1 MRVARDLSKGMD
13 RFSYRMRS
21 LIVQSAATAVALA
34 AVLSGCSKLGLG
46 GRPPQSK
53 QLPTAHELKTIHYMS
68 QAKGPD
74 GRPLYDHLD
83 QAKSCHDLEI
93 AMRWNRP
100 PDIKSG
106 PFNQKMVYVAS
117 GMPGGLAKNAEVF
130 ITGVIK
136 AGRSLSSGGS
146 VWSLKLK
153 DGSEVQA
160 VETAQYA
167 EKQDEAQQ
175 AGGHATMLHP
185 YTPGRLL
192 CAYGVYQ
199 GDIGMPLSQ
208 KGHVPLVSV
217 LFAMDRWR

>member
-1 MRVARDLSKGMD
+1 
-13 RFSYRMRS
+13 MRS
-21 LIVQSAATAVALA
+21 LIVPSAASAAALA
-34 AVLSGCSKLGLG
+34 VQLTGCGKLGLG
-46 GRPPQSK
+46 GHSPQSR
-53 QLPTAHELKTIHYMS
+53 QLPSAHELREIRYMS
-68 QAKGPD
+68 QAKGQD
-74 GRPLYDHLD
+74 GRPYYDHLD

-106 PFNQKMVYVAS
+106 PFNQKMIYVAS
-117 GMPGGLAKNAEVF
+117 GMPAGLAKNAEVF

-167 EKQDEAQQ
+167 EKQEEAQQ

-199 GDIGMPLSQ
+199 GDIGMALSE

>member
-1 MRVARDLSKGMD
+1 
-13 RFSYRMRS
+13 MRS
-21 LIVQSAATAVALA
+21 LIVKSAGAALLLA
-34 AVLSGCSKLGLG
+34 ASLTGCGKLGLG
-46 GRPPQSK
+46 GKPQQSHE
-53 QLPTAHELKTIHYMS
+53 LPTARQLKAISYMS
-68 QAKGPD
+68 QSQPAGPD
-74 GRPLYDHLD
+74 GRRLYDRLE

-106 PFNQKMVYVAS
+106 PFDQKMVYVS
-117 GMPGGLAKNAEVF
+117 SSMPANLAKNAEVF

-136 AGRSLSSGGS
+136 AGQTLPSGGS

-153 DGSEVQA
+153 NGSEVQA
-160 VETAQYA
+160 VESPEYM

-192 CAYGVYQ
+192 CAYAVYQ
-199 GDIGMPLSQ
+199 GPIGAALNQ
-208 KGHVPLVSV
+208 HGHVPLLSV
-217 LFAMDRWR
+217 LFAMDRVR